1 QFSAFTAVEFPG
13 AFLYRRMAASGP
25 RTVAAGHPFPWYDR
39 ETAAVQAATP
49 VAPSGSG
56 AFSVALSA
64 FAPEILQETGD
75 AHAKEAEDANSHEH
89 DECEMPW
96 RKARACADEG
106 RLAEASAWCEQ
117 AIAAD
122 KLNPAHYYLL
132 ATIEQERGQSEAAE
146 RSLGRA
152 LYLEPDFA
160 LAHFAL
166 GNLCLS
172 EGRQREARRH
182 FGNALTLL
190 RACPTD
196 ALLPEADGLS
206 AGRLVEIIA
215 SVQASL
221 PRAPKELAV

>member
-1 QFSAFTAVEFPG
+1 LESA
-13 AFLYRRMAASGP
+13 
-25 RTVAAGHPFPWYDR
+25 
-39 ETAAVQAATP
+39 
-49 VAPSGSG
+49 
-56 AFSVALSA
+56 AFSVARSV
-64 FAPEILQETGD
+64 FAPEVL
-75 AHAKEAEDANSHEH
+75 HEAGGAPATQTEDAESREH
-89 DECEMPW
+89 DERDTPR
-96 RKARACADEG
+96 RKARACADQG
-106 RLAEASAWCEQ
+106 RLAEASAWCEK

-152 LYLEPDFA
+152 LYLEPDFV

-172 EGRQREARRH
+172 GQRYREARRH

-190 RACPTD
+190 RACPAD

-221 PRAPKELAV
+221 PPAHKEAA